1 MNMKWLDVVYGDF
14 KDLTRRRTSDK
25 ILSDKAF
32 DIARNPK
39 YDGSQRELASII
51 YPFSDKK
58 LALVAG
64 KSASGRVIKNE
75 DILSKELSEELHK
88 SIIKNSRKEKYTY
101 SL

>member
-1 MNMKWLDVVYGDF
+1 MKGLDVVYGHF

-39 YDGSQRELASII
+39 YDGYQRELASII

-64 KSASGRVIKNE
+64 KSASSRVIKNE
-75 DILSKELSEELHK
+75 NISNKELSGELHK
-88 SIIKNSRKEKYTY
+88 PIIKNSRKEKYTY